1 MNRTT
6 FVKTSVRAAALALV
20 IGFVGTPLVAGA
32 AVTVKAAQPQLWAAQ
47 NRTGDV
53 ELTGQ
58 VPLIVSGGNST
69 IGHARLIGAVTAPA
83 DIALNFGL
91 PLHNIKGLNG
101 LIVAEARTH
110 RQLSRAQIIAR
121 FSPPQAQYNALRTW
135 LLSSGFIVTHI
146 SRDRLEMTA
155 KAPAAMIERTLHV
168 HLNVY
173 RESANVQLGVRVP
186 AQDFY
191 ANTTAPI
198 VPARL
203 GIQTVSGLS
212 NIDQFF
218 TDTQLDHVKPSAASS
233 VRSHLSSHTR
243 SPGYYPR
250 DLRSMYDVTSTTNY
264 GTGQTLGYTLW
275 GAGEVQAAL
284 TAFATTTGETALT
297 DDTPCVAT
305 GSPTVASSCTTIQE
319 APNHLLNVLENGNT
333 NNNYGGNDET
343 GLDVEV
349 SHGMAPGSAE
359 KYYLGDCSTT
369 PSPGLTN
376 GGSCNGSDVGLED
389 AMEDAANDPTLHS
402 VSNSWGYGGEAEYGL
417 ADPFEIAV
425 NNDMAYAAAA
435 GTTFYFSTGDD
446 GTYESGF
453 PADNPYVVSVGGT
466 SIFSTATLTG
476 SSTGTLS
483 SADTWSA
490 GGSWCSNIYARPS
503 WQNGAGVTANA
514 DCPGRA
520 IPDISADA
528 DTNTAVEECYSRT
541 ATTDSCGG
549 VGGTSVAGP
558 IMNGMQADTANFVA
572 AQTYPGATPSVGFEG
587 PIMYMLGNSGNSAD
601 YYRDVLC
608 GNDANPSGSPDG
620 ASALPGW
627 DQATGWGEIDWL
639 HYSTGYAQQ
648 LGATNLTTPSSL
660 SQNYSWTCAQTPG
673 NPTEHGISFPNN
685 SVGYAAG
692 TATTSPWFSTY
703 LPSGA
708 WGATNTIVKTT
719 NGGTT
724 WIPSD
729 ADMLDIA
736 CTSNT
741 NCIEVGDGG
750 VINLTQNGGTTWN
763 PEPTVYHQALTQVQC
778 PSSTVCYAAGDR
790 GTVLVSNDGG
800 QTWSFSGSADGN
812 PIYGLS
818 CPTTTNCFA
827 VDNYGHVDYTT
838 NGGSS
843 WTLESTPA
851 TTPGIN
857 VPGSGGPNPYAGL
870 FGISCPS
877 ATTCVAVGG
886 YTPSGAEPI
895 ETTTNGT
902 TWTARTSTDTANNLF
917 GVNCLTGTTTCF
929 AVGAAGTILKTTNLT
944 TWTAVTS
951 GTTKALTGIT
961 CLSATSCVATGQTGT
976 IDVLS
981 GSTWTAA
988 TSTLGASAFLAS
1000 VTCLTANDCF
1010 AVGHNG
1016 VTVNFDSTNVL
1027 GSITL
1032 QAGGG
1037 YTGTLDALSCA
1048 SVSSC
1053 VAVGASGTIITTT
1066 NGGQTWTPSTSGVTT
1081 TLDGVSCAASDCV
1094 ATGASAVILGSTNGG
1109 ATWAS
1114 QTSGLATTVTLNAV
1128 SCTTAQCVAVGTVPS
1143 GTTAPAILTSANGGG
1158 TWTSRTSSTNAAL
1171 SGVTCVATSCLA
1183 VGAVVSGH
1191 PLIDSSTNGGATW
1204 TTDTSAGAEALTS
1217 VACVDTQNCVAGGAI
1232 GTVEVTN
1239 NGGTTWTQQGDPIS
1253 GPLSALNLSGPT
1265 SITAIDAAACS
1276 AVTCAMAGASSVNV
1290 MITPLLTVTV
1300 NQTGQE
1306 GSTPPLSG
1314 LAATSPAIST
1324 SPTATLTGT
1333 LTCST
1338 TATSGSGLG
1347 YYPVSSCSGLAASG
1361 YTVVYDYTDSS
1372 YQVTPG
1378 KPTATIS
1385 TPTTA
1390 NTYAVNQNVPT
1401 AFSCSDALGGP
1412 GISSCTDSLGNRTG
1426 TDALSTSSP
1435 GTFTYSVTA
1444 KSQDGLSSTSSIS
1457 YTVARAPIA
1466 RITSPGNR
1474 GTYAVGQVV
1483 PTAFSCVDGASGPG
1497 ITTCVDSN
1505 GASSPAGVLTTSVAG
1520 TFTYTVTAT
1529 SGDGQTGTSTISYT
1543 VAAAP
1548 TATISSPPG
1557 GGDYAVGQSVPTSFS
1572 CAEGA
1577 FGPGLA
1583 SCVDTNGASSPTG
1596 ALSTSTPG
1604 TFTYSVTATSN
1615 DGQTATATISYSV
1628 SGPPT
1633 ATITA
1638 PSTGG
1643 TYAVGQSVP
1652 TSFSCTEGPS
1662 GPGITSCVDTNGA
1675 SSPTGALSTSTP
1687 GTFTYTVTATS
1698 ADGQTG
1704 TATISYTVAAA
1715 PTASITSPASGAT
1728 YAVGQSVP
1736 TSFSCTEGAFGP
1748 GLTSCVDTNGAS
1760 APSGALATSTPGTFT
1775 YTVTATS
1782 GDGQTG
1788 TATITYTVAAAPTA
1802 SITSPATGGTYAVG
1816 QSVPT
1821 SFSCTEG
1828 AFGPG
1833 LTSCVDTNG
1842 ASAPS
1847 GALATSTPGTFTYTV
1862 TATSGDGQTGTA
1874 TITYTVAAAPTASI
1888 TSPASG
1894 ATYAV
1899 GQSVPTSFSCTE
1911 GAFGPGLT
1919 SCVDTNGAS
1928 APTGAL
1934 ATSTPG
1940 TFTYAVTAT
1949 SGDGQTATATISY
1962 TVAAAPTASITSPAS
1977 GNTYAVGQSVPTS
1990 FSCTEGAFG
1999 PGLTSC
2005 VDTNGASS
2013 PSGALA
2019 TSTPGTFTYTVTATS
2034 GDGQTGTATISY
2046 TVAAAP
2052 TASISSPSSG
2062 ATYSVGEAVATTFSC
2077 TEGAFG
2083 PGLASCVDTNGASSP
2098 TGSLV
2103 TSAPGT
2109 FSYTVTATSLD
2120 GQTGTATISY
2130 TVASGPIATIS
2141 SPATAATYAVG
2152 QSVPTSFSCA
2162 DPTGP
2167 GITSCVDSNG
2177 ASSPSGALVTSTP
2190 GTFTYTVTATS
2201 GDGQTSSTSIAYSV
2215 ASPPTATITSPPTA
2229 QTYAVGQ
2236 SVATAFSCSDSAFGP
2251 GISSCTDANGASS
2264 PTGSLVTS
2272 TAGTFTYTVTAVS
2285 LDGQSATASITY
2297 TVAKAPTVAV
2307 TPTSGGTY
2315 YQGQVKATTFSCTEG
2330 AFGPGIQS
2338 CVDSN
2343 GATSG
2348 TGALSTATVG
2358 SSTYSVTATSKDGQ
2372 QTTRTIT
2379 YTVAALPTATI
2390 SSPATGTT
2398 YAVGQHVTTTYSCA
2412 DGSFGPGIQSC
2423 VDSNGGTSGTG
2434 QLATSSAGTF
2444 TYKVTATSKDG
2455 GSSSSSIAYTVASA
2469 PKATISSPATAQTY
2483 AVGQSVPT
2491 SFSCTDSTFGPGI
2504 SSCKDANGASSPTG
2518 ALTTSTPGTY
2528 TYTVT
2533 ATSSDGQ
2540 TATASITYTVA
2551 KAPTVTV
2558 TPTSGG
2564 TYYQGQVKATTFSC
2578 TEGTD
2583 GPGILSCVD
2592 SNGST
2597 SGTGAL
2603 STTSLG
2609 SNSYSVTATSKD
2621 GQVTTHTITYTV
2633 AAPPTATIS
2642 SPGGGGSYAPNQR
2655 VATTFSCAD
2664 GSFGP
2669 GIQSCV
2675 DSNGSTNGSGLL
2687 KTSSPGANT
2696 YTVTATS
2703 KDGATTT
2710 TSISYT
2716 VT

>member
-1 MNRTT
+1 MFRSS
-6 FVKTSVRAAALALV
+6 VLKVSVRAAALALAMGLV
-20 IGFVGTPLVAGA
+20 ATPLVAGA
-32 AVTVKAAQPQLWAAQ
+32 AASTSTTVRPLQWAAQ
-47 NRTGDV
+47 DRVGDV
-53 ELTGQ
+53 QLAGQ
-58 VPLIVSGGNST
+58 APSVLGG
-69 IGHARLIGAVTAPA
+69 GKDAFAHLVAPVAKPA
-83 DIALNFGL
+83 DISLNFGFAL
-91 PLHNIKGLNG
+91 RNVDQLNA

-110 RQLSRAQIIAR
+110 RELSRAQIYAR

-135 LLSSGFIVTHI
+135 LQSNGFTVTHI
-146 SRDRLEMTA
+146 GRDRLEMTA
-155 KAPAAMIERTLHV
+155 KAPAGTIESALHV

-173 RESANVQLGVRVP
+173 RAREFSLDDVRIP

-191 ANTTAPI
+191 ANTTAPV

-203 GIQTVSGLS
+203 GLQTISGLS
-212 NIDQFF
+212 NVDAPLFL
-218 TDTQLDHVKPSAASS
+218 TDIQLTKGAQRVATLEGA
-233 VRSHLSSHTR
+233 RSGHAFSPNTR

-250 DLRSMYDVTSTTNY
+250 DLRSMYDVTGVSNF
-264 GTGQTLGYTLW
+264 GTGQTVGYTLW

-305 GSPTVASSCTTIQE
+305 GSPTVPSSCTTIHE
-319 APNHLLNVLENGNT
+319 ASNHLLNILENGNT
-333 NNNYGGNDET
+333 NNNYGGNAET

-349 SHGMAPGSAE
+349 SHGMAPGMAE
-359 KYYLGDCSTT
+359 KYYLGDCSAT

-376 GGSCNGSDVGLED
+376 GDSCNGSDVGMED
-389 AMEDAANDPTLHS
+389 GIEDAANDPTLHS
-402 VSNSWGYGGEAEYGL
+402 VSNSWIYGGDPEFGT
-417 ADPFEIAV
+417 ADPFEIAS
-425 NNDMAYAAAA
+425 NNDYALAAAA
-435 GTTFYFSTGDD
+435 GTTFYYGSGDTGS
-446 GTYESGF
+446 YEAGYPS
-453 PADNPYVVSVGGT
+453 DSPYDVAVGGT
-466 SIFSTATLTG
+466 TEMSTATVTG
-476 SSTGTLS
+476 SGTATLS
-483 SADTWSA
+483 SSDLWAAEGT
-490 GGSWCSNIYARPS
+490 WCSNVFARPA
-503 WQNGAGVTANA
+503 WQTGPGVTANA
-514 DCPGRA
+514 TCPGRA
-520 IPDISADA
+520 QPDITAIA
-528 DTNTAVEECYSRT
+528 DTNSEVEECYSRS

-549 VGGTSVAGP
+549 VGGTSVATP
-558 IMNGMQADTANFVA
+558 VMAGMEADTENFIA
-572 AQTYPGATPSVGFEG
+572 AQTYSGATPSVGFEG
-587 PIMYMLGNSGNSAD
+587 PIMYELGNSGNYVD

-608 GNDANPSGSPDG
+608 GNDADPSGSPDG
-620 ASALPGW
+620 ESALPGW
-627 DQATGWGEIDWL
+627 DEASGWGEIDWL
-639 HYSTGYAQQ
+639 HYSTGYAQE
-648 LGATNLTTPSSL
+648 LGATNLSTPSSL
-660 SQNYSWTCAQTPG
+660 SQNYSWTCARTPG
-673 NPTEHGISFPNN
+673 NSTEHGISFP
-685 SVGYAAG
+685 SSTVGYAVG
-692 TATTSPWFSTY
+692 TASTAPWFSTF
-703 LPSGA
+703 LPSGS
-708 WGATNTIVKTT
+708 WGATNTFYKTI

-724 WIPSD
+724 WAAAN
-729 ADMLDIA
+729 ADMLSVA
-736 CTSNT
+736 CTSST
-741 NCIEVGDGG
+741 TCVEVGDGG
-750 VINLTQNGGTTWN
+750 VIQLTTNGGSTWASVDTSGFN
-763 PEPTVYHQALTQVQC
+763 QALTQVQC
-778 PSSTVCYAAGDR
+778 PSTTVCFAAGDR
-790 GTVLVSNDGG
+790 GTILQSSDGG
-800 QTWSFSGSADGN
+800 NTWSYSSSIDGN
-812 PIYGLS
+812 PIYGFS
-818 CPTTTNCFA
+818 CPTTTNCYA
-827 VDNYGHVDYTT
+827 TDIYGHVEVTT

-843 WTLESTPA
+843 WSMQTTPA
-851 TTPGIN
+851 TTPAIN
-857 VPGSGGPNPYAGL
+857 VPASGGPNPYAGL

-877 ATTCVAVGG
+877 ANTCVAVGG

-895 ETTTNGT
+895 ETTTNGGT

-1505 GASSPAGVLTTSVAG
+1505 GASAPAGVLTTSVAG

-1675 SSPTGALSTSTP
+1675 SSPTGALATSTP

-1760 APSGALATSTPGTFT
+1760 S
-1775 YTVTATS
+1775 
-1782 GDGQTG
+1782 
-1788 TATITYTVAAAPTA
+1788 
-1802 SITSPATGGTYAVG
+1802 
-1816 QSVPT
+1816 
-1821 SFSCTEG
+1821 
-1828 AFGPG
+1828 
-1833 LTSCVDTNG
+1833 
-1842 ASAPS
+1842 PS

-1894 ATYAV
+1894 
-1899 GQSVPTSFSCTE
+1899 G
-1911 GAFGPGLT
+1911 
-1919 SCVDTNGAS
+1919 
-1928 APTGAL
+1928 
-1934 ATSTPG
+1934 
-1940 TFTYAVTAT
+1940 
-1949 SGDGQTATATISY
+1949 
-1962 TVAAAPTASITSPAS
+1962 
-1977 GNTYAVGQSVPTS
+1977 TYAVGQSVPTS

-2034 GDGQTGTATISY
+2034 GDGQTGTATITY

-2052 TASISSPSSG
+2052 TASITSP
-2062 ATYSVGEAVATTFSC
+2062 
-2077 TEGAFG
+2077 
-2083 PGLASCVDTNGASSP
+2083 
-2098 TGSLV
+2098 
-2103 TSAPGT
+2103 
-2109 FSYTVTATSLD
+2109 
-2120 GQTGTATISY
+2120 
-2130 TVASGPIATIS
+2130 ASG
-2141 SPATAATYAVG
+2141 ATYAVG
-2152 QSVPTSFSCA
+2152 QSVPT
-2162 DPTGP
+2162 
-2167 GITSCVDSNG
+2167 
-2177 ASSPSGALVTSTP
+2177 PS
-2190 GTFTYTVTATS
+2190 
-2201 GDGQTSSTSIAYSV
+2201 
-2215 ASPPTATITSPPTA
+2215 
-2229 QTYAVGQ
+2229 
-2236 SVATAFSCSDSAFGP
+2236 
-2251 GISSCTDANGASS
+2251 
-2264 PTGSLVTS
+2264 
-2272 TAGTFTYTVTAVS
+2272 
-2285 LDGQSATASITY
+2285 
-2297 TVAKAPTVAV
+2297 
-2307 TPTSGGTY
+2307 
-2315 YQGQVKATTFSCTEG
+2315 
-2330 AFGPGIQS
+2330 
-2338 CVDSN
+2338 
-2343 GATSG
+2343 
-2348 TGALSTATVG
+2348 
-2358 SSTYSVTATSKDGQ
+2358 
-2372 QTTRTIT
+2372 
-2379 YTVAALPTATI
+2379 
-2390 SSPATGTT
+2390 
-2398 YAVGQHVTTTYSCA
+2398 
-2412 DGSFGPGIQSC
+2412 
-2423 VDSNGGTSGTG
+2423 
-2434 QLATSSAGTF
+2434 
-2444 TYKVTATSKDG
+2444 
-2455 GSSSSSIAYTVASA
+2455 
-2469 PKATISSPATAQTY
+2469 
-2483 AVGQSVPT
+2483 
-2491 SFSCTDSTFGPGI
+2491 
-2504 SSCKDANGASSPTG
+2504 
-2518 ALTTSTPGTY
+2518 
-2528 TYTVT
+2528 
-2533 ATSSDGQ
+2533 
-2540 TATASITYTVA
+2540 
-2551 KAPTVTV
+2551 
-2558 TPTSGG
+2558 
-2564 TYYQGQVKATTFSC
+2564 
-2578 TEGTD
+2578 
-2583 GPGILSCVD
+2583 
-2592 SNGST
+2592 
-2597 SGTGAL
+2597 
-2603 STTSLG
+2603 
-2609 SNSYSVTATSKD
+2609 
-2621 GQVTTHTITYTV
+2621 
-2633 AAPPTATIS
+2633 AAPRARS
-2642 SPGGGGSYAPNQR
+2642 VRG
-2655 VATTFSCAD
+2655 
-2664 GSFGP
+2664 
-2669 GIQSCV
+2669 
-2675 DSNGSTNGSGLL
+2675 
-2687 KTSSPGANT
+2687 
-2696 YTVTATS
+2696 
-2703 KDGATTT
+2703 
-2710 TSISYT
+2710 
-2716 VT
+2716 